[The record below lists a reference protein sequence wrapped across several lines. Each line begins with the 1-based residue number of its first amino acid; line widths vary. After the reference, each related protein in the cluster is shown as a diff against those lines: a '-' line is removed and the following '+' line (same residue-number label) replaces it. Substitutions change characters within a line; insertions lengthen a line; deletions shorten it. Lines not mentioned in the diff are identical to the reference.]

1 MNNQYDKVIVGD
13 EIKKEKEISLYRQER
28 TVMVSVAAVRND
40 FLFAERIVIIISSLK
55 ISSLLEP
62 YLLDQEYLPCSVGFI
77 TTDGKLNFCEEE
89 HDFMQIEIARLMS
102 ENVRIST
109 ICSPNLKKNMYIVRF
124 SVLQDINLLITFVG
138 STHSKLNAVRFANFK
153 DTQTVI
159 YCSFVDNET
168 EANLFVNQLRE
179 LCATIPK
186 VDQEEIRLEFESFQ
200 MF

>member
-1 MNNQYDKVIVGD
+1 MNNQYDKFIVGD
-13 EIKKEKEISLYRQER
+13 DIKKEKEISLYRQER

-102 ENVRIST
+102 DNVRNSI
-109 ICSPNLKKNMYIVRF
+109 ICSPNLKQTCILF
-124 SVLQDINLLITFVG
+124 LQDINLLITFVG
-138 STHSKLNAVRFANFK
+138 STHSKLNAVRVANFK

>member
-1 MNNQYDKVIVGD
+1 MNNQYDKFIVGD

-102 ENVRIST
+102 DNVRNSI
-109 ICSPNLKKNMYIVRF
+109 ICSPNLKQTCILF
-124 SVLQDINLLITFVG
+124 LQDINLLITFVG
-138 STHSKLNAVRFANFK
+138 STHSKLNAVRVANFK